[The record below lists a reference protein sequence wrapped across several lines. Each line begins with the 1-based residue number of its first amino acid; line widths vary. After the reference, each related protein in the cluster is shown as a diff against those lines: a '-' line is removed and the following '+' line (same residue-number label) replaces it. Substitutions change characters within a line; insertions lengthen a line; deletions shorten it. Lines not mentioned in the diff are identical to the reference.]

1 MLFSSNS
8 DNIVIVPPRPEG
20 GHGYEFSYSNLYAY
34 DGGGIKE
41 VDCDASTATA
51 TTAATA
57 PSVESSGSK
66 SPAPISSSVSV
77 NDDRAAYVAAFDGSA
92 NQFDSVS
99 GNDVTAA
106 ATTGSAAITR
116 DPRNGAFTF
125 QVHAEYDLLL
135 HIQKDLDKHR
145 RAVEDRYGDI
155 NNNHDQMSDVN
166 LSKTIM
172 KSVDEYCQTKQWMY
186 HIGREK
192 GVAIGR
198 FLRGGVESCLRSN
211 GSNGGEVKVCIICD
225 IIFMQK

>member
-1 MLFSSNS
+1 MLFASNS

-20 GHGYEFSYSNLYAY
+20 GNGYEFSYSNLYAY
-34 DGGGIKE
+34 DGGGKE

-51 TTAATA
+51 ATA
-57 PSVESSGSK
+57 PSVESSRSK

-92 NQFDSVS
+92 THFDSVS
-99 GNDVTAA
+99 GNDVNAA
-106 ATTGSAAITR
+106 ATDSAAITR

-145 RAVEDRYGDI
+145 RSVEDRYGDI
-155 NNNHDQMSDVN
+155 SNGHDQMSDVN

-172 KSVDEYCQTKQWMY
+172 RSVDEYCQTKQWMY

-198 FLRGGVESCLRSN
+198 FLRGGVESYLRSN